1 MNMNRETNQTIALEA
16 ILAHTRDGV
25 FVIDRNRRFLLFN
38 EACEKLTGFSAEE
51 ILNANADCGQVTDC
65 HDEQN
70 RPLAGLLC
78 PATALFG
85 EERLS
90 ARQRMRIT
98 TRGGE
103 HRWVETVY
111 TRIAD
116 AGDLPEA
123 VIGVVRDISELKEQ
137 EEHWRKAT
145 ENLREEVEHLRGRM
159 RDRYGFASIISRSPR
174 MQKILEKIQSACAVN
189 SPVLIC
195 GQKGTGKEAI
205 ARTIHYNGL
214 QKDAPFVP
222 FNSADVPREELESEL
237 FGYIQGYKGAGEP
250 AYQGLF
256 RAADGGTLFIENLDL
271 LPPQAQGKLLR
282 AIQDRGLRP
291 LGSTEQVPACPRVI
305 ATVSRPCREVF
316 DSSLLRD
323 DLRAH
328 LSVITI
334 DLPPLRERREDIP
347 LLVEHFI
354 DQLNTQSTRQVKE
367 IDPAVWIA
375 LETHDWPEN
384 VRELHRVVESAFA
397 AGNGPMLKAEEISIH
412 GPAGSAGSAGGVPP
426 LDDVL
431 ADVERRAILA
441 ALRQTNNQ
449 RSLAAKLLKISRS
462 RLYRRMDALGMSS
475 GKNAV

>member
-1 MNMNRETNQTIALEA
+1 MNTETNHIIALET

-25 FVIDRNRRFLLFN
+25 FVIDENRRFLFFN
-38 EACEKLTGFSAEE
+38 EACEKLTGFPAEE
-51 ILNANADCGQVTDC
+51 ILNTDLDCGQVTEC

-78 PATALFG
+78 PATALFNEQG
-85 EERLS
+85 LS

-98 TRGGE
+98 TRTGK

-116 AGDLPEA
+116 TGDRPEA
-123 VIGVVRDISELKEQ
+123 VIGVVRDISALKDREEQ
-137 EEHWRKAT
+137 WREAT
-145 ENLREEVEHLRGRM
+145 RNLREEVEHLRGRM

-174 MQKILEKIQSACAVN
+174 MQKILEKIQSACAVS

-195 GQKGTGKEAI
+195 GEKGTGKETV

-222 FNSADVPREELESEL
+222 FNSADVPQDEMEGEL
-237 FGYIQGYKGAGEP
+237 FGYVQGYKGAGEP

-271 LPPQAQGKLLR
+271 LPSQAQGKLLR
-282 AIQDRGLRP
+282 AMQDRGLRP
-291 LGSTEQVPACPRVI
+291 LGSTEQIPACPRVI
-305 ATVSRPCREVF
+305 ATVSRPGREVF
-316 DSSLLRD
+316 DLSLLRD

-334 DLPPLRERREDIP
+334 DLPPLRERKEDIP
-347 LLVEHFI
+347 FLVEHFI

-367 IDPAVWIA
+367 IDPGVWIT
-375 LETHDWPEN
+375 LEMHDWPEN
-384 VRELHRVVESAFA
+384 LRELYRVIESAFA
-397 AGNGPMLKAEEISIH
+397 AGNGPMLEAEEISIH
-412 GPAGSAGSAGGVPP
+412 GPMGSAASGGRIAP

-431 ADVERRAILA
+431 ADVERRSILA